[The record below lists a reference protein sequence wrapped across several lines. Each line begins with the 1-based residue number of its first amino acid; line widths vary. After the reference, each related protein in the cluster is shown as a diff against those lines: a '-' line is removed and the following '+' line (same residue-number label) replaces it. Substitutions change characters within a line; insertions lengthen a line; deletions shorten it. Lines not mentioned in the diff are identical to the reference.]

1 MRIGVILAGAVVA
14 IAIGFGYV
22 YSDAL
27 APLWRTY
34 ILGEPAPTQE
44 TATPAGGFAVPVE
57 AVTVA
62 VERVDLT
69 IPAVGS
75 LRSNESVVLSPEIAG
90 RVNEILADE
99 GQAVTAGTVIARLD
113 QSVYKAEIA
122 EIEANLALSRAN
134 FKRADE
140 LLRKK
145 AGTARARDEA
155 EAELRANEAKL
166 VLAQAM
172 LDKTVIDAPFAG
184 VLGLRSVSAGQYLA
198 PGDPIFKL
206 EAIDPLKVDF
216 RVPEIYLT
224 QVRTGQA
231 LQITLDALPERAYAG
246 QVYAINPLLDAAGRA
261 IVIRATVPNADGKL
275 RPGMFARVRLL
286 TSEVKDAL
294 MIPEE
299 SLFPVGEDKY
309 VYRVVDGRARR
320 QKVDIGL
327 RRDAK
332 VEIVGGLAAGDVVVT
347 AGQPKIRDGAPV
359 KVANATEAP
368 GAAPAPKVEAPAK
381 AKGS

>member
-1 MRIGVILAGAVVA
+1 MRIGVIAAAGVAVVA
-14 IAIGFGYV
+14 LGVGYR
-22 YSDAL
+22 YGEPLWASYG

-34 ILGEPAPTQE
+34 VLGEPAPTQE
-44 TATPAGGFAVPVE
+44 AAAPAGGFAVPVE

-62 VERVDLT
+62 VERIDLS

-99 GQAVTAGTVIARLD
+99 GQAVTAATPIARLD
-113 QSVYKAEIA
+113 QSVYRAEIA

-166 VLAQAM
+166 ILAQAM
-172 LDKTVIDAPFAG
+172 LDKTVISAPFDG
-184 VLGLRSVSAGQYLA
+184 MLGLRSVSVGQYLA

-216 RVPEIYLT
+216 RVPEVYFGNVSIGAVIKVT
-224 QVRTGQA
+224 V
-231 LQITLDALPERAYAG
+231 DALPGAEIAG
-246 QVYAINPLLDAAGRA
+246 SVYAIDPLVDEQGRA
-261 IVIRATVPNADGKL
+261 VVVRATLPNKDKRL
-275 RPGMFARVRLL
+275 RPGLFARVALVYD
-286 TSEVKDAL
+286 TIDAAI
-294 MIPEE
+294 MVPEQAIV
-299 SLFPVGEDKY
+299 PIGTDKF
-309 VYRVVDGRARR
+309 VFKVVDGKAALTKVTIGERFLGRAE
-320 QKVDIGL
+320 I
-327 RRDAK
+327 RD
-332 VEIVGGLAAGDVVVT
+332 GLAAGDIVVT
-347 AGQPKIRDGAPV
+347 EGQMKIRDGADVMVLPDGDGGQV
-359 KVANATEAP
+359 
-368 GAAPAPKVEAPAK
+368 
-381 AKGS
+381 GS